1 MKWLRSFNYIFLCLA
16 VLSVTACSTGS
27 NKTDVIS
34 DSADS
39 SVIVYAKGF
48 SIRYFSDYTQVIVN
62 NPWKS
67 GSIYATYFLV
77 KDTQTE
83 VPEGGVKILV
93 PLKTIAPASVTHYE
107 FLHLLG
113 ELNTVTGICQ
123 ADIVYNKKIKKGIEE
138 GRITDLGDAFHIN
151 VEKVLQLSPSALMMS
166 GYNQKDAN
174 LQRISQAGIPVI
186 YNNEWMETSLLGRAE
201 WIKFVAAFYDKSQ
214 LADSIF
220 SNIENRYNDIKQ
232 KVTNIKDK
240 PGIMAGSNFRGTWY
254 MPAGRSF
261 MGQLF
266 ADAGSRYFYSNDTTT
281 GSLPLNVEKVLRDFS
296 DADIWLN
303 CNFATLDELIKS
315 DSKHALF
322 KPVQT
327 RQVYNFN
334 KRMLPSGANDF
345 WESAVARPD
354 LLLSDVIAVL
364 HPEILPDYELVY
376 AEKLK

>member
-67 GSIYATYFLV
+67 GLIYATYFLV

-93 PLKTIAPASVTHYE
+93 PLKTIVPASVTHYE

-113 ELNTVTGICQ
+113 ELNTITGICQ
-123 ADIVYNKKIKKGIEE
+123 ADIVYNKEIKKGIEE

>member
-67 GSIYATYFLV
+67 GLIYATYFLV

>member
-1 MKWLRSFNYIFLCLA
+1 MKWPRSFNYIFLCLA

-123 ADIVYNKKIKKGIEE
+123 ADIVYNKEIKKGIEE

-214 LADSIF
+214 LADSVF

-334 KRMLPSGANDF
+334 RRMLPSGANDF

>member
-67 GSIYATYFLV
+67 GLIYATYFLV

-123 ADIVYNKKIKKGIEE
+123 ADIVYNKEIKKGIEE

-214 LADSIF
+214 LADSVF

-240 PGIMAGSNFRGTWY
+240 PDIMAGSNFRGTWY

>member
-174 LQRISQAGIPVI
+174 VQRISQAGIPVI

>member
-123 ADIVYNKKIKKGIEE
+123 ADIVYNKEIKKGIEE

-201 WIKFVAAFYDKSQ
+201 WIKFVTAFYDKSQ
-214 LADSIF
+214 LADSVF

-334 KRMLPSGANDF
+334 RRMLPSGANDF

>member
-214 LADSIF
+214 LADSVF

>member
-67 GSIYATYFLV
+67 GLIYATYFLV

-93 PLKTIAPASVTHYE
+93 PLKTIVPASVTHYE

-123 ADIVYNKKIKKGIEE
+123 ADIVYNKEIKKGIEE